1 VNIATI
7 DIVFGS
13 LILIL
18 VVRCA
23 LRGFI
28 EEFMSMAALVL
39 GLLCAI
45 LFFKPGA
52 EYVRSKLGDQYL
64 PELVAFVGLF
74 LIAFVLVK
82 ILERILKDIMEQVKL
97 GGVDRLLGVLLGL
110 VEGLLVVSA
119 ALFVLSKQPLFDSS
133 ALLDNS
139 FFAKLLLPLV
149 GEAGRSAAAA
159 VKGA

>member
-1 VNIATI
+1 MNIATI

-45 LFFKPGA
+45 LFYKPGA

-97 GGVDRLLGVLLGL
+97 GGVDRLLGLLLGL

-133 ALLDNS
+133 ALLDHS
-139 FFAKLLLPLV
+139 FFAKLLLPLI